1 MNNYIPTMDAGTS
14 SKGKV
19 LLMDDEQII
28 IDVTL
33 EVLQFLGYQVQ
44 FARDG
49 TEALALYAKERAA
62 GVPFDVVI
70 LDLSVP
76 DGMGGR
82 ETIGKLKELDPL
94 VKAVVSSGFAND
106 PYVQDYADFG
116 FAGKLSKPYK
126 INDMKLILE
135 ELIKK

>member
-1 MNNYIPTMDAGTS
+1 MTPATS

-28 IDVTL
+28 LDVTL
-33 EVLQFLGYQVQ
+33 EVLQFLGYDVQ
-44 FARDG
+44 FARNG
-49 TEALALYAKERAA
+49 EEALALYAQEKAA
-62 GVPFDVVI
+62 GAPFDVVI

-82 ETIGKLKELDPL
+82 EAIVKFREMDPA

-106 PYVQDYADFG
+106 PAVADYQSFG
-116 FAGKLSKPYK
+116 FAGRLAKPYK
-126 INDMKLILE
+126 INDMKSILE
-135 ELIKK
+135 TLIIK

>member
-1 MNNYIPTMDAGTS
+1 MDSGSA

-28 IDVTL
+28 LDVTL
-33 EVLQFLGYQVQ
+33 EVLQFLGYDVQ

-49 TEALALYAKERAA
+49 AEAIALYIREKSANT
-62 GVPFDVVI
+62 PFDVVI

-82 ETIGKLKELDPL
+82 EAIGKLKELDPS
-94 VKAVVSSGFAND
+94 VKAIVSSGYTND
-106 PYVQDYADFG
+106 PCVQDYAGFG
-116 FAGKLSKPYK
+116 FAGKLAKPYK
-126 INDMKLILE
+126 INDMKILLE
-135 ELIKK
+135 QLIKK